1 MEPVEAALELQGE
14 LESALEDESA
24 GAVIRVLAVRP
35 PPDLG
40 ADRVFRVILAL
51 PGSRDWTVDLPV
63 PLAMG
68 YLADE
73 EAAVNEWKGWVLELV
88 ARLGL

>member
-1 MEPVEAALELQGE
+1 MEPVEAAVELQGE
-14 LESALEDESA
+14 LEAALEDEGA
-24 GAVIRVLAVRP
+24 GADARVLAVRP

-40 ADRVFRVILAL
+40 ADRVFRIMLAL
-51 PGSRDWTVDLPV
+51 PGSRDQTVDLPV

-73 EAAVNEWKGWVLELV
+73 EAAVNEWKSWVVELV
-88 ARLGL
+88 ERLGL